1 MFNSSSGKI
10 SGIFAF
16 LVLISCSSKK
26 DLYPDKELSFPNQA
40 QWQFD
45 AYHKRIDEFKK
56 DPIGYNKI
64 VFLGNSITE
73 GGGDWNDRFNISNA
87 VNRGISGDF
96 TVSMQARLEEIYHYK
111 PLKLFLLIG
120 INDIFD
126 GVVPYEAGETPKRI
140 AQNIFDIVDSIRYH
154 SKETEIF
161 IHTILPVNEEEFR
174 INRGFYPEHDYPL
187 EKQIL
192 EINYQILEL
201 GIKGGYNIIDL
212 HPLFINEEG
221 KMSKELARDGLHLN
235 QNGYE
240 KWCAEITNH
249 VEN

>member
-1 MFNSSSGKI
+1 MAKL
-10 SGIFAF
+10 FAPLVFF
-16 LVLISCSSKK
+16 LLMGCELKN
-26 DLYPDKELSFPNQA
+26 DLYPKEGITFPNQA
-40 QWQFD
+40 QWQID
-45 AYHKRIDEFKK
+45 AYHKRINEFKQN
-56 DPIGYNKI
+56 PIGYKKI

-126 GVVPYEAGETPKRI
+126 GVVPYEAEETPKKI

-154 SKETEIF
+154 SLETEIF
-161 IHTILPVNEEEFR
+161 IQTILPVNEEEFR
-174 INRGFYPEHDYPL
+174 MNRGFYPEHDYPL

-192 EINYQILEL
+192 EINHQILKL
-201 GIKGGYNIIDL
+201 GANKNYNIIDL
-212 HPLFINEEG
+212 HRSFVNEKGEMD
-221 KMSKELARDGLHLN
+221 KNFAKDGLHLN
-235 QNGYE
+235 EKGYAN
-240 KWCAEITNH
+240 WCTQI
-249 VEN
+249 ENFVKN

>member
-1 MFNSSSGKI
+1 MARI
-10 SGIFAF
+10 SALFACLF
-16 LVLISCSSKK
+16 LMSCGSQK

-45 AYHKRIDEFKK
+45 AYHKRINEFRQN
-56 DPIGYNKI
+56 PIGYNKI

-73 GGGDWNDRFNISNA
+73 GGGNWNDRFNISNA
-87 VNRGISGDF
+87 VNRGITGDF

-140 AQNIFDIVDSIRYH
+140 AQSIFDIVDSIRYH

>member
-1 MFNSSSGKI
+1 MAKL
-10 SGIFAF
+10 FAP
-16 LVLISCSSKK
+16 LVLFLLMGCELKN
-26 DLYPDKELSFPNQA
+26 DLYPKEGITFPNQA
-40 QWQFD
+40 QWQID
-45 AYHKRIDEFKK
+45 AYHKRINEFKQN
-56 DPIGYNKI
+56 PIGYKKI

-73 GGGDWNDRFNISNA
+73 GGGDWNNRFNISNA

-126 GVVPYEAGETPKRI
+126 GIVPYEAEETPKKI

-187 EKQIL
+187 AKQIL
-192 EINYQILEL
+192 EINHQILEL
-201 GIKGGYNIIDL
+201 GANKNYNIIDL
-212 HPLFINEEG
+212 HKSFVNEKGEMD
-221 KMSKELARDGLHLN
+221 KNFAKDGLHLN
-235 QNGYE
+235 EKGYTN
-240 KWCAEITNH
+240 WCTQI
-249 VEN
+249 ENFVKN

>member
-1 MFNSSSGKI
+1 MSCNSQ
-10 SGIFAF
+10 
-16 LVLISCSSKK
+16 K

-45 AYHKRIDEFKK
+45 AYHKKIDEFKK
-56 DPIGYNKI
+56 DPIGHNKI

-73 GGGDWNDRFNISNA
+73 GGGNWNDRFNISNA

-96 TVSMQARLEEIYHYK
+96 TISMKARLEEIYHYK

-126 GVVPYEAGETPKRI
+126 GVVPYEPGKSPKRV

-154 SKETEIF
+154 CKETEIF
-161 IHTILPVNEEEFR
+161 IQTILPVNEEEFR
-174 INRGFYPEHDYPL
+174 INRGFYPKHDYPL
-187 EKQIL
+187 ENQIL
-192 EINYQILEL
+192 EINSQIVEL
-201 GIKGGYNIIDL
+201 GFTGEYSIIDL
-212 HPLFINEEG
+212 HPLFMNEEG
-221 KMSKELARDGLHLN
+221 RMSKELAKDGLHLN
-235 QNGYE
+235 QNGY
-240 KWCAEITNH
+240 KVWCSKIKEH

>member
-1 MFNSSSGKI
+1 MAKW
-10 SGIFAF
+10 FAP
-16 LVLISCSSKK
+16 LVLFLLMGCELKN
-26 DLYPDKELSFPNQA
+26 DLYPKEGITFPNQA
-40 QWQFD
+40 QWQID
-45 AYHKRIDEFKK
+45 AYHKRINEFKQN
-56 DPIGYNKI
+56 PIGYKKI

-73 GGGDWNDRFNISNA
+73 GGGDWNNRFNISNA

-126 GVVPYEAGETPKRI
+126 GVVPYEAEETPKKI

-192 EINYQILEL
+192 EINNQILEL
-201 GIKGGYNIIDL
+201 GANKNYNIIDL
-212 HPLFINEEG
+212 HKSFVNEKGEMD
-221 KMSKELARDGLHLN
+221 KNFAKDGLHLN
-235 QNGYE
+235 EKGYAN
-240 KWCAEITNH
+240 WCTQI
-249 VEN
+249 ENFVKN

>member
-1 MFNSSSGKI
+1 M
-10 SGIFAF
+10 
-16 LVLISCSSKK
+16 SCSSQK
-26 DLYPDKELSFPNQA
+26 DLYPDKDLSFPNQA

-45 AYHKRIDEFKK
+45 AYHKRIDEFKR

-73 GGGDWNDRFNISNA
+73 GGDDWNDRFNISNA

-96 TVSMQARLEEIYHYK
+96 TVSMQARLKEIYHYK

-140 AQNIFDIVDSIRYH
+140 AQSIFDIVDSIRYY

-174 INRGFYPEHDYPL
+174 TDRGFYPKHDYPL
-187 EKQIL
+187 ENQIL
-192 EINYQILEL
+192 EINSQIMEL
-201 GIKGGYNIIDL
+201 GFKGEYNIIDL
-212 HPLFINEEG
+212 HTLFMDEEG
-221 KMSKELARDGLHLN
+221 KMSKELAKDGLHLN

-240 KWCAEITNH
+240 VWCSKIKEH

>member
-1 MFNSSSGKI
+1 MAKL
-10 SGIFAF
+10 FAP
-16 LVLISCSSKK
+16 LVLFLLMGCELKN
-26 DLYPDKELSFPNQA
+26 DLYPKEGITFPNQA
-40 QWQFD
+40 QWQID
-45 AYHKRIDEFKK
+45 AYHKRINEFKQN
-56 DPIGYNKI
+56 PIGYKKI

-126 GVVPYEAGETPKRI
+126 GVVPYEAEETPKKI

-187 EKQIL
+187 EKKIL
-192 EINYQILEL
+192 EINHQILEL
-201 GIKGGYNIIDL
+201 GANKNYNIIDL
-212 HPLFINEEG
+212 HKSFVNEKGEMD
-221 KMSKELARDGLHLN
+221 KNFAKDGLHLN
-235 QNGYE
+235 EKGYAN
-240 KWCAEITNH
+240 WCTQI
-249 VEN
+249 ENFVKN

>member
-1 MFNSSSGKI
+1 MAKW
-10 SGIFAF
+10 FAP
-16 LVLISCSSKK
+16 LVLFLLMGCELKN
-26 DLYPDKELSFPNQA
+26 DLYPKEGITFPNQA
-40 QWQFD
+40 QWQID
-45 AYHKRIDEFKK
+45 AYHKRINEFKQN
-56 DPIGYNKI
+56 PIGYKKI

-73 GGGDWNDRFNISNA
+73 GGDNWNKRLNISNA

-96 TVSMQARLEEIYHYK
+96 TVSMQARLGEIYHYK

-126 GVVPYEAGETPKRI
+126 GVVPYEAEETPKKI

-174 INRGFYPEHDYPL
+174 INRGFYPEHNYPL

-192 EINYQILEL
+192 EINHQILEL
-201 GIKGGYNIIDL
+201 GASKNYNIIDL
-212 HPLFINEEG
+212 YKSFVNEKGEMD
-221 KMSKELARDGLHLN
+221 KNFAKDGLHLN
-235 QNGYE
+235 EKGYAN
-240 KWCAEITNH
+240 WCTQI
-249 VEN
+249 ENFVKN

>member
-1 MFNSSSGKI
+1 MAKL
-10 SGIFAF
+10 FAP
-16 LVLISCSSKK
+16 LVLFLLMGCELKN
-26 DLYPDKELSFPNQA
+26 DLYPKEGITFPNQA
-40 QWQFD
+40 QWQID
-45 AYHKRIDEFKK
+45 AYHKRINEFKQN
-56 DPIGYNKI
+56 PIGYKKI

-73 GGGDWNDRFNISNA
+73 GGDNWNKRLNISNA

-126 GVVPYEAGETPKRI
+126 GVVPYEAEETPKKI

-154 SKETEIF
+154 SKKTEIF

-192 EINYQILEL
+192 EINHQILEL
-201 GIKGGYNIIDL
+201 GANKNYNIIDL
-212 HPLFINEEG
+212 HKSFVNEKGEMD
-221 KMSKELARDGLHLN
+221 KNFAKDGLHLN
-235 QNGYE
+235 EKGYAN
-240 KWCAEITNH
+240 WCTQI
-249 VEN
+249 ENFVKN

>member
-1 MFNSSSGKI
+1 
-10 SGIFAF
+10 
-16 LVLISCSSKK
+16 
-26 DLYPDKELSFPNQA
+26 
-40 QWQFD
+40 
-45 AYHKRIDEFKK
+45 
-56 DPIGYNKI
+56 
-64 VFLGNSITE
+64 
-73 GGGDWNDRFNISNA
+73 
-87 VNRGISGDF
+87 
-96 TVSMQARLEEIYHYK
+96 MQARLEEIYHYK

-126 GVVPYEAGETPKRI
+126 GVVPYEAEETPKRI

-192 EINYQILEL
+192 EINHQIFEL

-221 KMSKELARDGLHLN
+221 KMSKELAKDGLHLN

-240 KWCAEITNH
+240 RWCAEIASY

>member
-1 MFNSSSGKI
+1 LFNASKGS
-10 SGIFAF
+10 
-16 LVLISCSSKK
+16 ISCLVAFFFLMNCNSQK

-45 AYHKRIDEFKK
+45 AYHKRIDEFKQ

-126 GVVPYEAGETPKRI
+126 GVVPYEAEETPKRI

-161 IHTILPVNEEEFR
+161 IHTILPVNEEDFR
-174 INRGFYPEHDYPL
+174 IGRGFYPEHDYPL

-192 EINYQILEL
+192 EINHQILEL
-201 GIKGGYNIIDL
+201 GANKNYNIIDI
-212 HPLFINEEG
+212 HKSFVNEKGEMD
-221 KMSKELARDGLHLN
+221 KNFAKDGLHLN
-235 QNGYE
+235 EKGYAN
-240 KWCAEITNH
+240 WCTQI
-249 VEN
+249 ENFVKN

>member
-1 MFNSSSGKI
+1 LLNSSPGKI
-10 SGIFAF
+10 SGILSF
-16 LVLISCSSKK
+16 LVLMSCSSQN

-45 AYHKRIDEFKK
+45 AYHKRINEFKQN
-56 DPIGYNKI
+56 PIGYNKI

-73 GGGDWNDRFNISNA
+73 GGGNWNDRFNISNA
-87 VNRGISGDF
+87 VNRGITGDF
-96 TVSMQARLEEIYHYK
+96 TVSMQARLKEIYHYK

-126 GVVPYEAGETPKRI
+126 GVVPYEARETPKRI
-140 AQNIFDIVDSIRYH
+140 AQSIYDIVDSIRYH

-161 IHTILPVNEEEFR
+161 VQTILPVNEEEFR
-174 INRGFYPEHDYPL
+174 INRGFYPKHDYPL

-201 GIKGGYNIIDL
+201 GFKGGYNIIDL

-221 KMSKELARDGLHLN
+221 KMSKELAKDGLHLN
-235 QNGYE
+235 QSGYE
-240 KWCAEITNH
+240 VWCSKIKEH

>member
-1 MFNSSSGKI
+1 MAKL
-10 SGIFAF
+10 FAPLVFF
-16 LVLISCSSKK
+16 LLMGCELKN
-26 DLYPDKELSFPNQA
+26 DLYPKEGVTFPNQA
-40 QWQFD
+40 QWQID
-45 AYHKRIDEFKK
+45 AYHKRINEFKQN
-56 DPIGYNKI
+56 PIGYKKI

-73 GGGDWNDRFNISNA
+73 GGGDWNNRFNISNA

-126 GVVPYEAGETPKRI
+126 GVVPYEAEETPKRI

-192 EINYQILEL
+192 EINHQILEL
-201 GIKGGYNIIDL
+201 GTNKNYNIIDL
-212 HPLFINEEG
+212 HKSFVNEKGEMD
-221 KMSKELARDGLHLN
+221 KNFAKDGLHLN
-235 QNGYE
+235 EKGYAN
-240 KWCAEITNH
+240 WCTQI
-249 VEN
+249 ENFVKN

>member
-1 MFNSSSGKI
+1 MAKL
-10 SGIFAF
+10 FAP
-16 LVLISCSSKK
+16 LVLFLLMGCELKD
-26 DLYPDKELSFPNQA
+26 DLYPKEGITFPNQA
-40 QWQFD
+40 QWQID
-45 AYHKRIDEFKK
+45 AYHKRINEFKQ

-126 GVVPYEAGETPKRI
+126 GVVPYEAEETPKRI
-140 AQNIFDIVDSIRYH
+140 AQNIFDIVDSIRFH

-192 EINYQILEL
+192 EINHQIFEL

-221 KMSKELARDGLHLN
+221 KMSKELAKDGLHLN

-240 KWCAEITNH
+240 RWCAEIASY

>member
-1 MFNSSSGKI
+1 LFNSSSSKI

-16 LVLISCSSKK
+16 LVLISCSSRK

-40 QWQFD
+40 QWQFN

-56 DPIGYNKI
+56 NPIGYNKI

-73 GGGDWNDRFNISNA
+73 GGGDWNGRFKISNA

-140 AQNIFDIVDSIRYH
+140 AQNIFDIVDSIRYRC
-154 SKETEIF
+154 KETEIF
-161 IHTILPVNEEEFR
+161 VHTILPVNEDEFR

-192 EINYQILEL
+192 EINHEILEL

-221 KMSKELARDGLHLN
+221 KMRKELAEDGLHLN
-235 QNGYE
+235 QSGYE
-240 KWCAEITNH
+240 RWCAEITNY

>member
-1 MFNSSSGKI
+1 MAKL
-10 SGIFAF
+10 FAP
-16 LVLISCSSKK
+16 LVLFLLMGCELKN
-26 DLYPDKELSFPNQA
+26 DLYPKEGITFPNQA
-40 QWQFD
+40 QWQID
-45 AYHKRIDEFKK
+45 AYHKRINEFKQN
-56 DPIGYNKI
+56 PIGYKKI

-73 GGGDWNDRFNISNA
+73 GGGDWNNRFNISNA

-126 GVVPYEAGETPKRI
+126 GVVPYEAEETPKKI

-192 EINYQILEL
+192 EINHQILEL
-201 GIKGGYNIIDL
+201 GANKNYNIIDL
-212 HPLFINEEG
+212 HKSFVNEKGEMD
-221 KMSKELARDGLHLN
+221 KNFAKDGLHLN
-235 QNGYE
+235 EKGYAN
-240 KWCAEITNH
+240 WCNQI
-249 VEN
+249 ENFVKN

>member
-1 MFNSSSGKI
+1 MAKL
-10 SGIFAF
+10 FAP
-16 LVLISCSSKK
+16 LVLFLLMGCELKN
-26 DLYPDKELSFPNQA
+26 DLYPKEGITFPNQA
-40 QWQFD
+40 QWQID
-45 AYHKRIDEFKK
+45 AYHKRINEFKQN
-56 DPIGYNKI
+56 PIGYKKI

-126 GVVPYEAGETPKRI
+126 GVVPYEAEETPKRI

-174 INRGFYPEHDYPL
+174 INRGFYPKHDYPL
-187 EKQIL
+187 EKQIS
-192 EINYQILEL
+192 EINHQILEL
-201 GIKGGYNIIDL
+201 GANKNYNIIDL
-212 HPLFINEEG
+212 HKSFVNEKGEMD
-221 KMSKELARDGLHLN
+221 KNFAKDGLHLN
-235 QNGYE
+235 EKGYAN
-240 KWCAEITNH
+240 WCTQI
-249 VEN
+249 ENFVKN

>member
-1 MFNSSSGKI
+1 MAKL
-10 SGIFAF
+10 FAP
-16 LVLISCSSKK
+16 LVLFLLMGCELKN
-26 DLYPDKELSFPNQA
+26 DLYPKEGITFPNQA
-40 QWQFD
+40 QWQID
-45 AYHKRIDEFKK
+45 AYHKRINEFKQN
-56 DPIGYNKI
+56 PIGYKKI

-73 GGGDWNDRFNISNA
+73 GGGDWNNRFNISNA

-126 GVVPYEAGETPKRI
+126 GVVPYEAEETPKKI

-192 EINYQILEL
+192 EINHEILEL
-201 GIKGGYNIIDL
+201 GANKNYNIIDL
-212 HPLFINEEG
+212 HKSFVNEKG
-221 KMSKELARDGLHLN
+221 GMDKYFAKDGLHLN
-235 QNGYE
+235 EKGYAN
-240 KWCAEITNH
+240 WCTQI
-249 VEN
+249 ENFVKN

>member
-1 MFNSSSGKI
+1 MAKI
-10 SGIFAF
+10 LFLLAF
-16 LVLISCSSKK
+16 VFLMSCGSQR
-26 DLYPDKELSFPNQA
+26 DLYPSEELSFPNQA

-45 AYHKRIDEFKK
+45 AYHKRINEFKQN
-56 DPIGYNKI
+56 PIGYNKI

-73 GGGDWNDRFNISNA
+73 GGGNWNDRFNISNA
-87 VNRGISGDF
+87 VNRGITGDF
-96 TVSMQARLEEIYHYK
+96 TVSMQARLKEIYHYK

-126 GVVPYEAGETPKRI
+126 GVVPFATEKTPKKI
-140 AQNIFDIVDSIRYH
+140 ARNIFDIADSIKSH
-154 SKETEIF
+154 SENTNIF

-212 HPLFINEEG
+212 HPLFINKEG
-221 KMSKELARDGLHLN
+221 KMKKELARDGLHLN

-240 KWCAEITNH
+240 KWCDQIKDL

>member
-1 MFNSSSGKI
+1 MVKL
-10 SGIFAF
+10 FAP
-16 LVLISCSSKK
+16 LVLFLLMGCELKN
-26 DLYPDKELSFPNQA
+26 DLYPKEGITFPNQA
-40 QWQFD
+40 QWQID
-45 AYHKRIDEFKK
+45 AYHKRINEFKQ

-96 TVSMQARLEEIYHYK
+96 TVSMQARLGEIYHYK

-126 GVVPYEAGETPKRI
+126 GVVPYEAEETPKRI
-140 AQNIFDIVDSIRYH
+140 AQNIFDIVDSIRYN

-161 IHTILPVNEEEFR
+161 IHTILPVNKEEFR
-174 INRGFYPEHDYPL
+174 MNRGFYPEHEYPL

-192 EINYQILEL
+192 EINHQILEL
-201 GIKGGYNIIDL
+201 GANKNYNIVDL
-212 HPLFINEEG
+212 HKSFVNEKGEMD
-221 KMSKELARDGLHLN
+221 KNFAKDGLHLN
-235 QNGYE
+235 EKGYAN
-240 KWCAEITNH
+240 WCTQI
-249 VEN
+249 ENFVKN

>member
-1 MFNSSSGKI
+1 MAKL
-10 SGIFAF
+10 FAP
-16 LVLISCSSKK
+16 LVLFLLMGCELKN
-26 DLYPDKELSFPNQA
+26 DLYPKEGITFPNQA
-40 QWQFD
+40 QWQID
-45 AYHKRIDEFKK
+45 AYHKRINEFKQN
-56 DPIGYNKI
+56 PIGYKKI

-126 GVVPYEAGETPKRI
+126 GVVPYEAEETPKKI

-161 IHTILPVNEEEFR
+161 IHTILPVNEKEFR
-174 INRGFYPEHDYPL
+174 IDRGFYPEHDYPL
-187 EKQIL
+187 KKQIL
-192 EINYQILEL
+192 EINHQILEL
-201 GIKGGYNIIDL
+201 GANKNYNIIDL
-212 HPLFINEEG
+212 HKSFVNEKGEMD
-221 KMSKELARDGLHLN
+221 KNFAKDGLHLN
-235 QNGYE
+235 EKGYAN
-240 KWCAEITNH
+240 WCTQI
-249 VEN
+249 ENFVKN

>member
-1 MFNSSSGKI
+1 MAKL
-10 SGIFAF
+10 FAP
-16 LVLISCSSKK
+16 LVLFLLMGCELKN
-26 DLYPDKELSFPNQA
+26 DLYPKEGITFPNQA
-40 QWQFD
+40 QWQID
-45 AYHKRIDEFKK
+45 AYHKRINEFKQN
-56 DPIGYNKI
+56 PIGYKKI

-73 GGGDWNDRFNISNA
+73 GGGDWNNRFNISNA

-126 GVVPYEAGETPKRI
+126 GVVPYEAEETPKKI

-154 SKETEIF
+154 SKKTEIF

-174 INRGFYPEHDYPL
+174 INRGFYPEHNYPL

-192 EINYQILEL
+192 EINHQILEL
-201 GIKGGYNIIDL
+201 GANKNYNIIDL
-212 HPLFINEEG
+212 HKSFVNEKGEMD
-221 KMSKELARDGLHLN
+221 KNFAKDGLHLN
-235 QNGYE
+235 EKGYAN
-240 KWCAEITNH
+240 WCTQI
-249 VEN
+249 ENFVKN